1 MKLKTV
7 FIIVALVEITYALLA
22 MTPPGSV
29 NALTG
34 WVLTTDGHWLLKL
47 FGMALGAQ
55 AYLAWSSRNEPTLSV
70 ARSLAFYQLASATVD
85 WVMWIV
91 LDGQGT
97 FSTSFGQALIVSAI
111 VSHYGIGIL
120 LVVSMRQLQHK

>member
-7 FIIVALVEITYALLA
+7 FVIVAAVEITYALLA
-22 MTPPGSV
+22 MTPPSLV

-47 FGMALGAQ
+47 FGMALAAQ
-55 AYLAWSSRNEPTLSV
+55 AYLAWAFRNETNILV
-70 ARSLAFYQLASATVD
+70 ARSLAFYQIASATVD

-97 FSTSFGQALIVSAI
+97 FGTSFGQALIVSAI
-111 VSHYGIGIL
+111 ISHYAIGIML
-120 LVVSMRQLQHK
+120 IVSMRKI